1 MQHVQVK
8 PALHSMEMEKWWL
21 SLNLPLSKVLCGP
34 RRIQYVSLF
43 AISLIRSELE
53 TTDLKI
59 EYYT

>member
-1 MQHVQVK
+1 
-8 PALHSMEMEKWWL
+8 MEMKKWWL

-43 AISLIRSELE
+43 VISLIRSELE